1 MELEL
6 DVIKERAA
14 HPPKIKISIEHSG
27 NRIRKKKFQDLHL
40 MT

>member
-27 NRIRKKKFQDLHL
+27 NRIRKKNSKIY
-40 MT
+40 TS